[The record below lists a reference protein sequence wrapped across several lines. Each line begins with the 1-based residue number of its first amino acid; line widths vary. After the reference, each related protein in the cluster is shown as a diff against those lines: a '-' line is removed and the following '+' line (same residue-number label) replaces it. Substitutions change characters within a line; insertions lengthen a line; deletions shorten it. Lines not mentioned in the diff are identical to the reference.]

1 MCNHSGAKW
10 KIRLIALC
18 VALIVSLIASAEPV
32 LKVSSSRPNVNL
44 FVLGEKVKL
53 NFTAEGLEPGASL
66 KLLLRHADEF
76 DNVRKS
82 EEVPVVADAAG
93 RWTGEVEAPSSLFG
107 FHKVFAELSNGVKL
121 SGIGSRPSGWC
132 CYAVVPD
139 PSERPALKQSEC
151 FFGMQGGYNAKTMIV
166 MPLLGIRWL
175 NGGGPGSWA
184 ALEPTPGSLDS
195 SIAKIKQ
202 GWDSHADHFN
212 GSLSF
217 EIDGKKLQWKTYGI
231 CWIYRPPDWAVKPG
245 SRAAASAIMTDDGKK
260 AWREYCRKGASLFA
274 DDGGE
279 DEKHF
284 YEITWEPNPPWG
296 WKGTPDEL
304 VEIYRIAYEE
314 IHKADPKAV
323 ITGPTLTSLH
333 PGRGVELNEP
343 LFAAGLGKLIDVFD
357 CHPYAPETPEKCG
370 YVETTR
376 AIRDMLRR
384 YCGRD
389 IPMIG
394 TESGN
399 LQMPNTTE
407 GMLRQARQN
416 IRENLMLLGEGFI
429 MNESFY
435 LHDCSFT
442 GPGGGWFMCETP
454 KFFYGADLLA
464 PKPAAAAYAAMT
476 WILEG
481 YKGASDIT
489 WLGDTALGYSY
500 ERNSSCVLA
509 LWDYSG
515 TSRKVS
521 IPTGAAKVMQYDWMG
536 NGRSLD
542 CAEGMLEVTLT
553 EEPIYLKGV
562 SSKLWGSEAVKPLR
576 VRMMTEKVFPGD
588 EARLEVTVSGPE
600 GGEFNGEL
608 LMPANTVLEL
618 KGSNRKIN
626 LAIGKS
632 ESFSFT
638 VKTPST
644 VLPGTYPVA
653 FMLRSEKGT
662 VAADGTAIRVLEP
675 LRIEKIEPTVSKKAK
690 AVRIHLSEQRDTA
703 TSGKV
708 CVSLKGV
715 PDSKTEQPFQL
726 AAGKKQMIVMPFNDL
741 IVPPTQLYPCEIAA
755 RCDNGSSTTSSIKL
769 NFMIASKAGGNI
781 NLADEMVWQ
790 KVPVIKISGSNFLI
804 DGRDNYHGDDDVNAE
819 LRYAWNNDALL
830 VRCDVADDSFRQ
842 EVDDPTLAWS
852 QDSVQLAFN
861 LDPEK
866 AGRGVTETVG
876 LMRYTELTFAKTKQ
890 GDVVIRTNSSEP
902 RYLPTGVVPA
912 AEIQLKVKVEKGRV
926 VYTMSIPWKT
936 LGAARPL
943 TAGDSLTVAALI
955 NDLDEGEKGTRT
967 QLQLF
972 GGIGDGKYPERFG
985 WLVLGE

>member
-18 VALIVSLIASAEPV
+18 VASIVSLITAADPV
-32 LKVSSSRPNVNL
+32 LKVTSSRPNVNL

-76 DNVRKS
+76 DKVRKS
-82 EEVPVVADAAG
+82 EEIPVAADAAG
-93 RWTGEVEAPSSLFG
+93 RWNGEVEAPSSRLG

-121 SGIGSRPSGWC
+121 AGIGSRPSGWC

-139 PSERPALKQSEC
+139 PSERPILKQSEC

-166 MPLLGIRWL
+166 MPLLGIRWR
-175 NGGGPGSWA
+175 NGGGLGASWA
-184 ALEPTPGSLDS
+184 SLEPTPGSLEA
-195 SIAKIKQ
+195 SITKKKQ
-202 GWDSHADHFN
+202 EPEWDLYPGGRFN
-212 GSLSF
+212 RGYSF
-217 EIDGKKLQWKTYGI
+217 EINGKKIHWKTYQV
-231 CWIYRPPDWAVKPG
+231 CWIYRPPNWAIRTDTPKLTNPL
-245 SRAAASAIMTDDGKK
+245 MTDDGKK
-260 AWREYCRKGASLFA
+260 AWGEYCRKVASLFA
-274 DDGGE
+274 SDGAA

-284 YEITWEPNPPWG
+284 YEVTWEPNPPWG

-314 IHKADPKAV
+314 IHKSDPRAV

-343 LFAAGLGKLIDVFD
+343 LFAAGLGKWIDVFD

-376 AIRDMLRR
+376 AIRDMLRL

-416 IRENLMLLGEGFI
+416 IRENLMLLGEGFQ

-442 GPGGGWFMCETP
+442 KPGEGWFMCETP
-454 KFFYGADLLA
+454 KFFFGADLLA
-464 PKPAAAAYAAMT
+464 PKTAAAAYAAMT

-481 YKGASDIT
+481 YRGVCDIT
-489 WLGDTALGYSY
+489 WLGDTAMGYSY
-500 ERNSSCVLA
+500 ERNGSCVIA
-509 LWDYSG
+509 LWDYRG

-536 NGRSLD
+536 NGRSVD

-576 VRMMTEKVFPGD
+576 VRMTTEKVFPGD

-608 LMPANTVLEL
+608 VMPANTVLEL
-618 KGSNRKIN
+618 KGSNRKIK
-626 LAIGKS
+626 LAAGKS
-632 ESFSFT
+632 ESFNFS
-638 VKTPST
+638 VKTPSA
-644 VLPGTYPVA
+644 VLPGTYPVS
-653 FMLRSEKGT
+653 FTLRAEKGT

-675 LRIEKIEPTVSKKAK
+675 IRIEKIEPSVSERAK
-690 AVRIHLSEQRDTA
+690 AVRIHLSEQRNTA

-715 PDSKTEQPFQL
+715 PDSKSEQLFQL
-726 AAGKKQMIVMPFNDL
+726 AAGKKQMIVMPFKDL
-741 IVPPTQLYPCEIAA
+741 VVPATQVYPCEIAVK
-755 RCDNGSSTTSSIKL
+755 CDNGFSTTSSTRL
-769 NFMIASKAGGNI
+769 NFMVAPKADGNI
-781 NLADEMVWQ
+781 ALAEEAVWQ
-790 KVPVIKISGSNFLI
+790 KIPAVKILGSNFLI

-819 LRYAWNNDALL
+819 LRYAWSNDSLL
-830 VRCDVADDSFRQ
+830 V
-842 EVDDPTLAWS
+842 
-852 QDSVQLAFN
+852 
-861 LDPEK
+861 
-866 AGRGVTETVG
+866 
-876 LMRYTELTFAKTKQ
+876 
-890 GDVVIRTNSSEP
+890 
-902 RYLPTGVVPA
+902 
-912 AEIQLKVKVEKGRV
+912 
-926 VYTMSIPWKT
+926 
-936 LGAARPL
+936 
-943 TAGDSLTVAALI
+943 
-955 NDLDEGEKGTRT
+955 
-967 QLQLF
+967 
-972 GGIGDGKYPERFG
+972 
-985 WLVLGE
+985 